1 MLLVLAAAA
10 ATGLQLPSSLGKAD
24 RFTILDE
31 SGTDCLELIGTSRV
45 RHESHVPSYDS
56 LERMLAAART
66 RHTDLT
72 SQCDELERPSKSW
85 QSDELLILKKR
96 KLREKDRITNVLELM
111 RRHPQSGPNAFQ
123 LGSGHYGEVLLGRST
138 RHGRVAIKI
147 AKDQQDTAAQPHL
160 AREALVLST
169 LQGESGF
176 PALHHYGRQEVLGQP
191 CDVLVMELLGASV
204 EDLCWKH
211 AGGTHFKAPTV
222 LRLGRDVIR
231 NLRKL
236 HLAGF
241 VHNDLKPSNL
251 LLGPPGSA
259 TESELHLVDF
269 GISTRADEP
278 VAPSSSRGGSEG
290 TRGTPSFASVAAH
303 EGKRPT
309 RAADDLESLC
319 YCLVFLA
326 MGSLPWQWES
336 AEQAVRMKRNMI
348 ADGEEYFEELDRHF
362 GSVATA
368 LRALWAEVVRANA
381 EGGDV
386 DYSVC
391 EEALGTAGGTESP
404 PDWARGAGS

>member
-1 MLLVLAAAA
+1 MLALATSAAALRR
-10 ATGLQLPSSLGKAD
+10 GD
-24 RFTILDE
+24 RILVVD
-31 SGTDCLELIGTSRV
+31 SAGNDCLEVIGASRV

-222 LRLGRDVIR
+222 MRLGRDVIR

-278 VAPSSSRGGSEG
+278 VTPSSSRGGSEG

-336 AEQAVRMKRNMI
+336 AEQAVTMKRNMI
-348 ADGEEYFEELDRHF
+348 ADGEDVFEELDRHF